1 MFTLPCVLL
10 FPVMTSPGTRLPR
23 RYTRSSTTT
32 LPSSGMLQTSKQR
45 PHLGNHDCSD
55 RAWCIVERPSLVW
68 FASRLTVLR
77 GDCDDVTHTHT
88 HRRPTPDGYY
98 LLFMIGITNRSN
110 IVDCSGGGSAPLPAH
125 GGMGIIAGTI
135 AMGYSKSLLVRTPFC
150 LSWLLPFI
158 LRCFSWC
165 VICG

>member
-1 MFTLPCVLL
+1 
-10 FPVMTSPGTRLPR
+10 MTSPGTRLPR

-88 HRRPTPDGYY
+88 HTHTPKADTRRLLLAVYDRNHQPLKHCRLQRRRFSALAGARGDGHNCRHNSNGVFEITAGKDA
-98 LLFMIGITNRSN
+98 LLF
-110 IVDCSGGGSAPLPAH
+110 VLASAFYP
-125 GGMGIIAGTI
+125 
-135 AMGYSKSLLVRTPFC
+135 SLLLVVRN
-150 LSWLLPFI
+150 
-158 LRCFSWC
+158 LRLIMHAC
-165 VICG
+165 